1 MRLASMIHRARRS
14 TAPLRLL
21 LGLAA
26 SIAACGAPLQNG
38 NIEVQPGAVER
49 LQMVC
54 RWRHAAVDGQSPCAP
69 DEASAAPARVKRI
82 EAAGGALT
90 GPMAIGRV
98 GDYLIENDEIAVV
111 IDQLGRG
118 TGFAESGGN
127 IVDAA
132 DAVTRRDELG
142 QVFTYFG
149 TFPRQALYDSMKSG
163 VDAQGTAWIEVRGR
177 ELYEEELAITTRYEL
192 APGRRAL
199 LISTTLENHKS
210 APIEKLDLGDAV
222 QWGSA
227 DKFVPGKEMGF
238 KGELTC
244 PFVGAAGSSTAYG
257 LAPIGGEHAAPTV
270 FAKNGTAW
278 SNVSFQ
284 RDVTIAPGRK
294 ARYDRV
300 LVIGPRGDTLGTAT
314 EIFYLQ
320 GGAPGGLAVALRDPQ
335 GKRLAPPE
343 GAKILLTP
351 VAAAG
356 SPVGAYHPVPSLWI
370 RIDHA
375 IAASGKDAAA
385 EVPPGRYQV
394 SFEGAGRHGL
404 AEVPVTIEQ
413 GQVASVTVPVSEGGA
428 LKIALQERAAGALRA
443 SPGKVQILDET
454 SGKRA
459 ALPLLI
465 TDGRAELALAP
476 GKYRLIAS
484 RGPEFSIAEQLVT
497 VEGGKAAEV
506 ALTIEHVVDT
516 RGFLACDLHQHS
528 APSAD
533 SGVSM
538 AERVASNVAEGV
550 ECAVGSEHNVIVDFA
565 PVVEKLGVGAFFRS
579 IIGDELTS
587 DASREPFGHVN
598 AFPLPFDPSDARGG
612 AIPVRDRTAKQA
624 FDAILAVPGEH
635 VIQIN
640 HPRLGRYGYLDQLQ
654 FDPATGVGRAPSY
667 DGRFDAIEVWSGR
680 HVKERDRVLGDLWA
694 LLRTGHPVTPTAN
707 TDTHGV
713 VDQEAGYPRTWVRV
727 PDDDPAHFD
736 PAALI
741 DGLRRRRDVILG
753 NGPFVTARVGEI
765 EQGGLVSLGPK
776 PLELRIH
783 VERAPWMDV
792 SELVLLVDGVA
803 RAPIALH
810 GQPSATGS
818 LVDDLRL
825 RVVRTGKKKGATAA
839 KGEAAAPLEI
849 GADTFLTV
857 VVQGK
862 KPLVPVLSGD
872 PAEILPFAMT
882 APIWLDAD
890 GDGKALGR

>member
-1 MRLASMIHRARRS
+1 
-14 TAPLRLL
+14 
-21 LGLAA
+21 
-26 SIAACGAPLQNG
+26 
-38 NIEVQPGAVER
+38 
-49 LQMVC
+49 
-54 RWRHAAVDGQSPCAP
+54 
-69 DEASAAPARVKRI
+69 
-82 EAAGGALT
+82 
-90 GPMAIGRV
+90 
-98 GDYLIENDEIAVV
+98 
-111 IDQLGRG
+111 
-118 TGFAESGGN
+118 GN

-163 VDAQGTAWIEVRGR
+163 VDAQGAAWIEVRGH
-177 ELYEEELAITTRYEL
+177 ELYEEELSIVTRYEL
-192 APGRRAL
+192 GPGRRAL

-210 APIEKLDLGDAV
+210 APIEKLDLGDAI

-227 DKFVPGKEMGF
+227 SKFAPGKEMGF
-238 KGELTC
+238 KGDFTG
-244 PFVGAAGSSTAYG
+244 PFVGAAGSTTAYG
-257 LAPIGGEHAAPTV
+257 IAPAGSEPDLPAI

-314 EIFYLQ
+314 EIFYLR
-320 GGAPGGLAVALRDPQ
+320 GGAPGGLEVALRDPR
-335 GKRLAPPE
+335 GARLAPPE

-351 VAAAG
+351 LAATG
-356 SPVGAYHPVPSLWI
+356 SPASAYHPFPSLWI

-375 IAASGKDAAA
+375 IATSGKNAAA
-385 EVPPGRYQV
+385 ELPPGRYEV

-404 AEVPVTIEQ
+404 GAVPVTIAE
-413 GQVASVTVPVSEGGA
+413 GQVASVTVAVSDGGA
-428 LKIALQERAAGALRA
+428 MKIALNERAAGALRP
-443 SPGKVQILDET
+443 SPGKVQIFEET
-454 SGKRA
+454 SDKRA
-459 ALPLLI
+459 SLPLLI
-465 TDGRAELALAP
+465 TDGRAELPLAP
-476 GKYRLIAS
+476 GRYRLVAS
-484 RGPEFSIAEQLVT
+484 RGPEFSIAEQRVT
-497 VEGGKAAEV
+497 IEGGKTAEV

-516 RGFLACDLHQHS
+516 KGFLACDLHQHS

-565 PVVEKLGVGAFFRS
+565 PVVEKLGVQAFFRS

-598 AFPLPFDPSDARGG
+598 AFPLPFDPKDARGG

-654 FDPATGVGRAPSY
+654 FDRATGVGRAPGY
-667 DGRFDAIEVWSGR
+667 DGRFDALEVWNGR
-680 HVKERDRVLGDLWA
+680 YVKERDRVLDDLWA

-707 TDTHGV
+707 TDTHGI
-713 VDQEAGYPRTWVRV
+713 VDQEAGYPRTWIRM
-727 PDDDPAHFD
+727 PDDDPARFD

-753 NGPFVTARVGEI
+753 NGPFLTMRVAEV
-765 EQGGLVSLGPK
+765 EQGGLVSLGPR
-776 PLELRIH
+776 PVELRVH

-792 SELVLLVDGVA
+792 SELVLWVGGEA

-810 GQPSATGS
+810 GQTSPTGS
-818 LVDDLRL
+818 LIDDLRL
-825 RVVRTGKKKGATAA
+825 RITRTGKKKGLPPAKAA
-839 KGEAAAPLEI
+839 PGEAASPLEI
-849 GADTFLTV
+849 EADTFLV
-857 VVQGK
+857 AVVQGK
-862 KPLVPVLSGD
+862 KPLSPVLSGD
-872 PAEILPFAMT
+872 PQEILPFAMT
-882 APIWLDAD
+882 APLWLDAD